1 MTTGTPLED
10 NSSVDSPRLLLVDDD
25 ASILTLL
32 SEFVEGMG
40 YPYSTASDG
49 VEAMEAMERQ
59 PATVVITDLLMPRMD
74 GMDLLKRIKSRWP
87 DTDVIVITGHTR
99 EFRYTDVVR
108 EGASDFLQKPFS
120 LDEFEAKLLRVL
132 REHALRT
139 MLRRLAVRDPLTDLY
154 NRRFFE
160 ERIEEEAER
169 AGRQG
174 YPLFLILVDIDQFK
188 EVNDTHGHHEG
199 DRILKVLADVLIK
212 STRRHVDTP
221 FRFGGDEFAVLVP
234 QATERQACQI
244 AERIRQN
251 YEAGDVR
258 GTTLSLGVAGFVRTQ
273 APIRQDIDILIR
285 NADDSLYAAKR
296 AGGNCVLV
304 NGRTG

>member
-1 MTTGTPLED
+1 MTTDIPLED
-10 NSSVDSPRLLLVDDD
+10 NSSVDSPYLLLVDDD
-25 ASILTLL
+25 TSILTLL

-40 YPYSTASDG
+40 YPYSTARDG
-49 VEAMEAMERQ
+49 VEALEVMKRQ
-59 PATVVITDLLMPRMD
+59 PVTVVITDLIMPRMD
-74 GMDLLKRIKSRWP
+74 GLELLKRIKMRWP
-87 DTDVIVITGHTR
+87 ETDVIVITGHTR

-108 EGASDFLQKPFS
+108 EGASDFLQKPFN
-120 LDEFEAKLLRVL
+120 LDELEAKLERVL
-132 REHALRT
+132 RERALRT
-139 MLRRLAVRDPLTDLY
+139 MLLRLAARDPLTDLY

-169 AGRQG
+169 AGRQE

-188 EVNDTHGHHEG
+188 EVNDTYGHHEG
-199 DRILKVLADVLIK
+199 DRILKVLAGVLIK
-212 STRRHVDTP
+212 STRHHVDTP

-251 YEAGDVR
+251 YEAAEVS

-273 APIRQDIDILIR
+273 APIREDIDVLIR
-285 NADDSLYAAKR
+285 SADNALYAAKR
-296 AGGNCVLV
+296 AGGNCVMV
-304 NGRTG
+304 NGGTG